1 MKLHC
6 VYLCTALLVSS
17 TSSSPVPQDP
27 PFSETLSQAIGEEI
41 ASETRSSQIGKTFTN
56 LALAG
61 AGTALLIGGGIG
73 ISEWALHWYNRF
85 ILDKN
90 TRNQQNQTLHDEN
103 FRRQEQRNRRERA
116 MNLILEMAGSYS
128 DKVASVQEFD
138 GNFEPLVVPSSIV
151 GAVKNVFEQTGDGE
165 RVGTGDDKGH
175 MESLEGLK
183 DALKPVLEFDKEDT
197 GKKKIR
203 Y

>member
-1 MKLHC
+1 MKFHY
-6 VYLCTALLVSS
+6 VYLCTALFVSS
-17 TSSSPVPQDP
+17 TFSSPVPHDP
-27 PFSETLSQAIGEEI
+27 PFSETRSQAGGEEMVP
-41 ASETRSSQIGKTFTN
+41 ETSSSSTFAN

-61 AGTALLIGGGIG
+61 VGTALLIGGGIG
-73 ISEWALHWYNRF
+73 ISEWALNWYNRL

-103 FRRQEQRNRRERA
+103 SRRQQQRNRRERA
-116 MNLILEMAGSYS
+116 MNLILEMAESYS

-151 GAVKNVFEQTGDGE
+151 GAVKNVFEQTADVEGVEISHD
-165 RVGTGDDKGH
+165 RGH

-183 DALKPVLEFDKEDT
+183 DALKPVLEFYSENI
-197 GKKKIR
+197 GKKKIG